1 MFSDTFR
8 SKALLIGIVAYLVIT
23 NFAFALFVHYWIPP
37 NITDASE
44 LKRLAESDPTLLSW
58 EVRLGAP
65 VAILAGFVVTH
76 FSGAKGQRTGH
87 GLGARPLRSSRDLS
101 SPITRAL
108 DANKQAAR
116 SRSCLLVWRLVAASV
131 SQAVRRQEFAL
142 AVVVSQFAA
151 FARIAAP
158 LYSRVAQLLQ
168 NSCPFASP
176 RWTVRPSFNRCW
188 TSSAQPWVCLSQEIP
203 HYPQSPKT
211 AYQ

>member
-76 FSGAKGQRTGH
+76 FSGAKG
-87 GLGARPLRSSRDLS
+87 LR
-101 SPITRAL
+101 
-108 DANKQAAR
+108 N
-116 SRSCLLVWRLVAASV
+116 
-131 SQAVRRQEFAL
+131 AL
-142 AVVVSQFAA
+142 AMGLVLVLYGVLGIYLHPSH
-151 FARIAAP
+151 AP
-158 LYSRVAQLLQ
+158 WMQISKLLA
-168 NSCPFASP
+168 PVP
-176 RWTVRPSFNRCW
+176 
-188 TSSAQPWVCLSQEIP
+188 VCLFGGWLRLR
-203 HYPQSPKT
+203 
-211 AYQ
+211 